1 MQIEKKLNFPAKC
14 TAVTFSFSFRI
25 LSIIPKP
32 TLFGL
37 PPDFPRK
44 YDYPQLN
51 YQPGCLHRKLAE
63 NSRRKS
69 GKKFK
74 IHFSIQWRRIVFFTP
89 WW

>member
-1 MQIEKKLNFPAKC
+1 MQIVKKLNFPAKC
-14 TAVTFSFSFRI
+14 TAVTVSFPFRI

-37 PPDFPRK
+37 PPDFLRK

-51 YQPGCLHRKLAE
+51 YQPGCLRRKLVE

-69 GKKFK
+69 GIEKFK
-74 IHFSIQWRRIVFFTP
+74 IHFSIQVRRIVFFP
-89 WW
+89 GC